1 MKRIFVL
8 RKSTFKLVQLTNQ
21 TYTAGNKIVHSW
33 FRTDHCWRNDLFQ
46 ETRKAIGR
54 HNSWNV
60 ELLLA
65 RSGDAHVL
73 PANRT
78 MVETSNRVWLFVV
91 FCIFL
96 CTLETVPSAISARRP
111 PTERETAFAHT
122 LSLFFSPWSTSAN
135 LLSPDHQPLATANCL
150 QPCYSAYC
158 LLSATPS
165 SATLATPLL
174 STACGTIKL
183 QLSYKE

>member
-1 MKRIFVL
+1 MKWIFVL

-33 FRTDHCWRNDLFQ
+33 LRTDHCWRNDLFQ

-54 HNSWNV
+54 YNSWNV

-91 FCIFL
+91 LSAYFSALSRPYPLRFL
-96 CTLETVPSAISARRP
+96 HADP
-111 PTERETAFAHT
+111 PQREKQ
-122 LSLFFSPWSTSAN
+122 LSLTHFLSFSRPDRLARTCFHQTTNRS
-135 LLSPDHQPLATANCL
+135 LLQTAYSPATRLTAYSQLPHHQLHSPRHSFPPPVA
-150 QPCYSAYC
+150 P
-158 LLSATPS
+158 
-165 SATLATPLL
+165 
-174 STACGTIKL
+174 
-183 QLSYKE
+183 